1 MGRIQ
6 EEFNA
11 AHQKFEER
19 CPSTL
24 AVEAWSA
31 DCKAESNRNSR
42 STADTLQ
49 GSFVDGASLMKEFGK
64 DKNGVL
70 TPDDLHNKIEQLG
83 STTENMIKNGD
94 KINSI
99 QLIALAIS
107 QTNNPNLTAERYD
120 RFLASLRK
128 GI

>member
-1 MGRIQ
+1 MGKIQ
-6 EEFNA
+6 EEFGV

-19 CPSTL
+19 CPSTI
-24 AVEAWSA
+24 ATEAWSPA
-31 DCKAESNRNSR
+31 CKAESNRNSR

-49 GSFVDGASLMKEFGK
+49 GSFSDGASLMKEFGK

-70 TPDDLHNKIEQLG
+70 TPDDLHKKIEELG
-83 STTENMIKNGD
+83 STTEGMIKNGE

-99 QLIALAIS
+99 QLLALAIS
-107 QTNNPNLTAERYD
+107 QTEDPNLTAVRYD
-120 RFLASLRK
+120 RFLANLRK